1 MFELSIHEI
10 QSVSGAGQC
19 ELTFRFENDCE
30 NHFGFT
36 SITTGD
42 CEQLRTQLDSGYF
55 QKRYAALIEL
65 GMEFTYTLT
74 EV

>member
-19 ELTFRFENDCE
+19 TMEIKLQGQSERQLS
-30 NHFGFT
+30 FT
-36 SITTGD
+36 SRSTGD
-42 CEQLRTQLDSGYF
+42 CDKLRAQLETGEL
-55 QKRYAALIEL
+55 QKRYAALIDL